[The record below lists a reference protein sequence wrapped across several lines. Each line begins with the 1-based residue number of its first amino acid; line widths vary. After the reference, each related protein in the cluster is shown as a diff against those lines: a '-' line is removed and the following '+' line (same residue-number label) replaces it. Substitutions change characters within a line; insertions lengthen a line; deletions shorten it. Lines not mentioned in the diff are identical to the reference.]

1 MILKGYSASCL
12 SISGFKWNATQG
24 HPLMF
29 FPYVFYKLKREPEH
43 KHYLINYLSLVVNQ
57 DACALV
63 MSKILEG
70 IQKNTSAKKKPSQ
83 ELGNVSAS
91 PPAQTPGFSA
101 GLVIDG
107 RTLEHVL
114 HDSLQNIFLELTE
127 KCRAVVCCRA
137 TPLQKSVL
145 VRLVRN
151 KLKAMTLAV
160 GESCGCLLFS
170 EKKQK
175 PVSSLFLL
183 MSVRKFTLQG
193 R

>member
-1 MILKGYSASCL
+1 
-12 SISGFKWNATQG
+12 
-24 HPLMF
+24 
-29 FPYVFYKLKREPEH
+29 
-43 KHYLINYLSLVVNQ
+43 
-57 DACALV
+57 

-70 IQKNTSAKKKPSQ
+70 IQKNTSAEKKNSQ
-83 ELGNVSAS
+83 KFGNVSAS
-91 PPAQTPGFSA
+91 PSTQAPGFSA

-127 KCRAVVCCRA
+127 KCRAVVCCQA

-160 GESCGCLLFS
+160 GESCGYLLKRS
-170 EKKQK
+170 RSQ
-175 PVSSLFLL
+175 FLL
-183 MSVRKFTLQG
+183 SCIFVNVCHPLNRSCL
-193 R
+193 